1 MKLRLSDK
9 TELSVIEYNTES
21 DLRFVLSDTT
31 IEDLK
36 KVCTTENLA
45 TVQLVDTVNHM
56 VYGEFNIDGSRET
69 SIESSEQIIAEY
81 YDRILGKEI
90 TLNTESNQIT
100 IHLQE
105 RTLADKVSELSDKLT
120 QAQADIADD
129 GYWGI
134 AQTSQRLFDF
144 ASALAGDD
152 VEKMQKMQQAM
163 EKGFKQATAA
173 WGKSLPEI
181 SQKTLEAANKL
192 FEDYYKSKEAE

>member
-1 MKLRLSDK
+1 MKLRLFDK
-9 TELSVIEYNTES
+9 TELSVIEYNTEN
-21 DLRFVLSDTT
+21 DLKFVIDGTT

-90 TLNTESNQIT
+90 TLNTESNLIT

-105 RTLADKVSELSDKLT
+105 RTLADKISELSEQLT
-120 QAQADIADD
+120 QAQADIAYISVLSDID
-129 GYWGI
+129 TTTTEEE
-134 AQTSQRLFDF
+134 TSNE
-144 ASALAGDD
+144 S
-152 VEKMQKMQQAM
+152 
-163 EKGFKQATAA
+163 
-173 WGKSLPEI
+173 SI
-181 SQKTLEAANKL
+181 
-192 FEDYYKSKEAE
+192 